1 MLLSTVMAKQR
12 TSSGEK
18 ATSGQKTLPMKKPGR
33 PRAKHSDPNYR
44 QMSVYIHKEVRSKV
58 KARLFEEEGEFSEL
72 VETLLREW
80 LKKP

>member
-1 MLLSTVMAKQR
+1 MAKR
-12 TSSGEK
+12 LNGSGEK
-18 ATSGQKTLPMKKPGR
+18 ATSEAAPPKKKPGR
-33 PRAKHSDPNYR
+33 PRAKHSDPNYK
-44 QMSVYIHKEVRSKV
+44 QMSIYIHKEVRSKV